1 MKKRISE
8 ILEYLNTGIHERK
21 EVIAVSLLAAL
32 AGQNIFLLGPP
43 GTAKSLI
50 SRRLSHAFETK
61 SYFEYLMQRFSTPE
75 EVFGPVSISEL
86 KKDNYIRK
94 TEGFLPE
101 SDFAFLDEI
110 WKSSPAILNTLLTI
124 INEKIFRNGKNI
136 ETVPLK
142 VLVSASNEVPPENQ
156 GLEALYDRFLVR
168 LHVPPMS
175 EKKSFESLL
184 QSSPTQE
191 QVNLPKGTLITHDE
205 WEMWQ
210 LEIEEIKLSP
220 ETLNVIHDIRLTFS
234 EKDKDLDIYVS
245 DRRWQRASM
254 LLKAAA
260 FFCGR
265 KESNLV
271 DTLLLRHCLWTTN
284 DNRQEIIRIV
294 EDAVRNCGFETGF
307 NLHSIDEEKETL
319 EKEIQK
325 ELYHSKHV
333 YETVKLSDDK
343 EYFKSTKQYEY
354 GDHWNNN
361 KTIVTVRTVRISAN
375 QMKHS
380 DHRNNNKKRVTFYIP
395 ANQMKHSDEF
405 NPIDE
410 QGNSL
415 DWIKCNFDNQGV
427 CHIEIERN
435 ENPRYGQWANVEDFS
450 PNILFHKGDKKTDVN
465 VRLTKS
471 LKNEVIELADKIQN
485 IINDINEKLVQF
497 KKEIDTPFI
506 LEQTQNIALESIYN
520 QLRDMKLR
528 HKDCERLKSLI
539 G

>member
-1 MKKRISE
+1 MKKRINE
-8 ILEYLNTGIHERK
+8 ILEHLNKGIHERE
-21 EVIAVSLLAAL
+21 EVIAVLLLAAL
-32 AGQNIFLLGPP
+32 ADQNIFLLGPP

-94 TEGFLPE
+94 TEGFLPR

-124 INEKIFRNGKNI
+124 INEKIFRNGQNI

-142 VLVSASNEVPPENQ
+142 VLVSASNETPPENQ

-168 LHVPPMS
+168 LHVPPIS

-184 QSSPTQE
+184 QSSPTKE
-191 QVNLPKGTLITHDE
+191 QVNLPSKTLITHDE
-205 WEMWQ
+205 WELWQ
-210 LEIEEIKLSP
+210 LEIKEVQLSP

-234 EKDKDLDIYVS
+234 EKSEDLDVYVS

-254 LLKAAA
+254 LLKSAA

-265 KESNLV
+265 KETNLV

-284 DNRQEIIRIV
+284 DNRHEVIEIV

-307 NLHSIDEEKETL
+307 NLHGIDKEKEDL
-319 EKEIQK
+319 ENEIQK
-325 ELYHSKHV
+325 ELYHSKDV
-333 YETVKLSDDK
+333 YETVELSDNK
-343 EYFKSTKQYEY
+343 QYFKCIKQYRY
-354 GDHWNNN
+354 DYHN
-361 KTIVTVRTVRISAN
+361 T
-375 QMKHS
+375 
-380 DHRNNNKKRVTFYIP
+380 KKVTFYIP
-395 ANQMKHSDEF
+395 ANQMKNNDEF
-405 NPIDE
+405 NPVDE
-410 QGNSL
+410 QGNKFN
-415 DWIKCNFDNQGV
+415 WIKCNFENQGV
-427 CHIEIERN
+427 CHIKIERN
-435 ENPRYGQWANVEDFS
+435 ENHRHEQWQDVDDFS
-450 PNILFHKGDKKTDVN
+450 PKILFHKGDKKSDVN
-465 VRLTKS
+465 SRLVDS
-471 LKNEVIELADKIQN
+471 LQAVVIELRNKIQG
-485 IINDINEKLVQF
+485 IINDVDNKLIEF
-497 KKEIDTPFI
+497 KKELDTPFVMG
-506 LEQTQNIALESIYN
+506 QTRDIALESIAN

-528 HKDCERLKSLI
+528 YKDCKRLMSLI

>member
-1 MKKRISE
+1 VKKRISE
-8 ILEYLNTGIHERK
+8 ILEHLNTGIHERE

-32 AGQNIFLLGPP
+32 ADQNIFLLGPP

-94 TEGFLPE
+94 TEGFLPK

-124 INEKIFRNGKNI
+124 INEKIFRNGQNI

-142 VLVSASNEVPPENQ
+142 VLVSASNEIPPDNQ

-168 LHVPPMS
+168 LHVPPMG
-175 EKKSFESLL
+175 EKHSFESLL

-191 QVNLPKGTLITHDE
+191 KIDLPSGTLISHDE
-205 WEMWQ
+205 WELWQ
-210 LEIEEIKLSP
+210 LEIEEVKLSS

-234 EKDKDLDIYVS
+234 EKGEDLDVYVS

-260 FFCGR
+260 LFCGR
-265 KESNLV
+265 KETNLV

-284 DNRQEIIRIV
+284 DNRKEIIGII
-294 EDAVRNCGFETGF
+294 EDAVRSCGFETGF
-307 NLHSIDEEKETL
+307 NLHSIDEEKESL

-325 ELYHSKHV
+325 ELYHSRDV
-333 YETVKLSDDK
+333 YETVKLFGNK
-343 EYFKSTKQYEY
+343 QYFKCVEKYKNDTKIAE
-354 GDHWNNN
+354 
-361 KTIVTVRTVRISAN
+361 
-375 QMKHS
+375 
-380 DHRNNNKKRVTFYIP
+380 FYIP
-395 ANQMKHSDEF
+395 YANVKSKNSFH
-405 NPIDE
+405 PIDE
-410 QGNSL
+410 QGNEL
-415 DWIKCNFDNQGV
+415 NWIECNYDNQGV
-427 CHIEIERN
+427 CSIRICEDHDNRN
-435 ENPRYGQWANVEDFS
+435 PYKNIQFLPK
-450 PNILFHKGDKKTDVN
+450 ILFHKGDKKTDVST
-465 VRLTKS
+465 RLIKS
-471 LKNEVIELADKIQN
+471 LKNGVIELADKIQQ
-485 IINDINEKLVQF
+485 IINDIDNKLIEFKNEL
-497 KKEIDTPFI
+497 DTPFVM
-506 LEQTQNIALESIYN
+506 EKKRDIALESISN

>member
-1 MKKRISE
+1 VKTRINK
-8 ILEYLNTGIHERK
+8 ILEHLNKGVHERE

-32 AGQNIFLLGPP
+32 ADQNIFLLGPP

-50 SRRLSHAFETK
+50 SRRLSHAFETE

-94 TEGFLPE
+94 TEGFLPK

-124 INEKIFRNGKNI
+124 INEKIFRNGQNI
-136 ETVPLK
+136 EKVPLK
-142 VLVSASNEVPPENQ
+142 VLVSASNETPPENQ

-168 LHVPPMS
+168 MHVPPLG
-175 EKKSFESLL
+175 EKNSFESLL
-184 QSSPTQE
+184 QSNPTKE
-191 QVNLPKGTLITHDE
+191 QIDLPSEILITHDE
-205 WEMWQ
+205 WELWQ
-210 LEIEEIKLSP
+210 LKIEEIKLSS

-234 EKDKDLDIYVS
+234 EKGDDLDIYVS

-254 LLKAAA
+254 LLKSAA
-260 FFCGR
+260 FFCSR
-265 KESNLV
+265 KETNLV

-284 DNRQEIIRIV
+284 DNRQEVIKIV

-307 NLHSIDEEKETL
+307 NLHGIDEEKESL

-325 ELYHSKHV
+325 ELYHSIDV
-333 YETVKLSDDK
+333 YETVKLSDNNQYFKCTK
-343 EYFKSTKQYEY
+343 EYEINGHYS
-354 GDHWNNN
+354 
-361 KTIVTVRTVRISAN
+361 
-375 QMKHS
+375 
-380 DHRNNNKKRVTFYIP
+380 NNKKGVTFYIP
-395 ANQMKHSDEF
+395 ANQMKNNDEF

-410 QGNSL
+410 QGNEL
-415 DWIKCNFDNQGV
+415 KWIKCNFDNQGV

-435 ENPRYGQWANVEDFS
+435 ENPRRGNWQGVPDFS
-450 PNILFHKGDKKTDVN
+450 PSILFHKGDKKTDVN
-465 VRLTKS
+465 TRLVAS
-471 LKNEVIELADKIQN
+471 LRKEVVELAEKFES
-485 IINDINEKLVQF
+485 IINDIDNKLVEF
-497 KKEIDTPFI
+497 KDELDTPFV
-506 LEQTQNIALESIYN
+506 LGKTRDIALESISN

>member
-1 MKKRISE
+1 MEYLQNMKKRISE

-32 AGQNIFLLGPP
+32 AGQNIFLLGSP

-343 EYFKSTKQYEY
+343 EYFKSTNQY
-354 GDHWNNN
+354 
-361 KTIVTVRTVRISAN
+361 
-375 QMKHS
+375 
-380 DHRNNNKKRVTFYIP
+380 KKRITFYIP

>member
-1 MKKRISE
+1 MKKRISK
-8 ILEYLNTGIHERK
+8 ILEHLNTGIHERE

-32 AGQNIFLLGPP
+32 ADQNIFLLGPP

-94 TEGFLPE
+94 TEGFLPK

-124 INEKIFRNGKNI
+124 INEKTFRNGKNI

-142 VLVSASNEVPPENQ
+142 VLVSASNEIPPENQ

-168 LHVPPMS
+168 LHVPPMN
-175 EKKSFESLL
+175 EKHSFESLL

-191 QVNLPKGTLITHDE
+191 QVTLPSAIVITHDE
-205 WEMWQ
+205 WELWQ
-210 LEIEEIKLSP
+210 LEIEEVKLSS
-220 ETLNVIHDIRLTFS
+220 ETLNVIHDIRLTFA
-234 EKDKDLDIYVS
+234 EKGEGLDVYVS
-245 DRRWQRASM
+245 DRRWQRASR

-265 KESNLV
+265 AETNLV

-284 DNRQEIIRIV
+284 DNRLEVIGIV

-307 NLHSIDEEKETL
+307 NLHNIDDDKESLEK

-325 ELYHSKHV
+325 ELYHSKDV
-333 YETVKLSDDK
+333 YETVKLSGNK
-343 EYFKSTKQYEY
+343 QYFKCTRQYRNRHGY
-354 GDHWNNN
+354 YNDDN
-361 KTIVTVRTVRISAN
+361 KEV
-375 QMKHS
+375 
-380 DHRNNNKKRVTFYIP
+380 DFYIP
-395 ANQMKHSDEF
+395 ANQMKLSDEF

-410 QGNSL
+410 QGNQL
-415 DWIKCNFDNQGV
+415 NWIKCNFDSQGV
-427 CHIEIERN
+427 CHIEIARN
-435 ENPRYGQWANVEDFS
+435 QDPRYRQWEDVNDFV
-450 PNILFHKGDKKTDVN
+450 PKILFHKGDKKTDVN
-465 VRLTKS
+465 IRLTKS
-471 LKNEVIELADKIQN
+471 LKNAALELADKIQK
-485 IINDINEKLVQF
+485 IIDDINNKLVEF
-497 KKEIDTPFI
+497 KNELETPFVM
-506 LEQTQNIALESIYN
+506 EQTRDIALESISN